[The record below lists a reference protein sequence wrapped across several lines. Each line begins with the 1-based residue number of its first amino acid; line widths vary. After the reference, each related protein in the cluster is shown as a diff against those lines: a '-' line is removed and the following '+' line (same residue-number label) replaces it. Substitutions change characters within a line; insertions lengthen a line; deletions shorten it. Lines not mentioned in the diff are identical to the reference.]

1 VIISTG
7 SYAGWRPEHG
17 TPVRI
22 TLGIPRWPRPPGR
35 ERWIYLAELA
45 PRPWY
50 FRAAPEK
57 FDRMFRAQ
65 MDRLAADIVEKLT
78 WITGKYG
85 PCSLL
90 CYERRVRGPQDCHRR
105 AAARW
110 LEDRLGIEVPE
121 LDGRERT
128 RS

>member
-1 VIISTG
+1 MIITTG

-22 TLGIPRWPRPPGR
+22 TLGQPRWPRPPGR

-45 PRPWY
+45 PRPGY

-65 MDRLAADIVEKLT
+65 MDRLAADILAKLT
-78 WITGKYG
+78 WITDEYG

-90 CYERRVRGPQDCHRR
+90 CFERRVRPGPQDCHRR
-105 AAARW
+105 IAA
-110 LEDRLGIEVPE
+110 EFIENRLGIEVRE
-121 LDGRERT
+121 LDPR
-128 RS
+128 